1 MFDSFS
7 GQYKNKKSINKLRT
21 LLSICLLPPPYLLSF
36 FFNIITVLAHHAFRL
51 DIIASTRSFFI
62 EARVPLP
69 LGARSEGRALP
80 YSLFLN
86 LKLKRAPREKK
97 KRTRARSLT
106 LKVRASPVIKNNKEV
121 FGISTY

>member
-1 MFDSFS
+1 MYS
-7 GQYKNKKSINKLRT
+7 
-21 LLSICLLPPPYLLSF
+21 YLLSF

-80 YSLFLN
+80 YSPFFKFKIKKGATRKKKKDTRPILN
-86 LKLKRAPREKK
+86 LKGKGVASDKK
-97 KRTRARSLT
+97 
-106 LKVRASPVIKNNKEV
+106 
-121 FGISTY
+121 